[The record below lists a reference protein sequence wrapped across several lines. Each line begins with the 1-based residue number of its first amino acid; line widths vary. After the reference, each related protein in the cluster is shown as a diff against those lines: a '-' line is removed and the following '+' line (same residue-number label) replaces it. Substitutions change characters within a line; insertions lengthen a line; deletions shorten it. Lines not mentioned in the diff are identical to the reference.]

1 MTDPGRNIVPTVDL
15 ERLDRC
21 IWRDIWKVAPLDAV
35 CEAGVEMRWFG
46 PLLATAFARLPEAP
60 LLNVIRGAGQP
71 GAAKQGYLEEAIEW
85 MQDWGVD
92 FLLPVA
98 ATRPGGEQTE
108 AWLNWH
114 GYEQRSVSRTYV
126 RAVDELE
133 GDDAPGVEVI
143 ELLDAV
149 ETEGMCQYIVEG
161 LDLPELAEF
170 LFCGLPHLPGWRCY
184 SAYLDGYEVACG
196 SMLILGRTAVLG
208 LDTTTARARGCGC
221 HRALLRRRLADAA
234 AAGCHTAISS
244 AFDHPSG
251 GASAAALSLQA
262 AGFVEACQSVGWQQP
277 LHSRPVG
284 SYNTWLR

>member
-1 MTDPGRNIVPTVDL
+1 VSL
-15 ERLDRC
+15 ERLERRF
-21 IWRDIWKVAPLDAV
+21 WRDIWKIAPLDAV
-35 CEAGVEMRWFG
+35 RESGVEMRRFG
-46 PLLATAFARLPEAP
+46 PLLATAFAELPEAP

-71 GAAKQGYLEEAIEW
+71 GAARQGYLEEAVDW

-98 ATRPGGEQTE
+98 ATGPGGEQAET
-108 AWLNWH
+108 WLNWH

-126 RAVDELE
+126 RPVDVLGGE
-133 GDDAPGVEVI
+133 DAPGVEVI
-143 ELLDAV
+143 ELLEAV
-149 ETEGMCQYIVEG
+149 KTEGMCQYIVEG

-196 SMLILGRTAVLG
+196 SMLILDGTALLG
-208 LDTTTARARGCGC
+208 LDATTSRARRRGC

-244 AFDHPSG
+244 AFDLPSG
-251 GASAAALSLQA
+251 GASAAALSLRS

-277 LHSRPVG
+277 LHSRRVG
-284 SYNTWLR
+284 SYSPWLH